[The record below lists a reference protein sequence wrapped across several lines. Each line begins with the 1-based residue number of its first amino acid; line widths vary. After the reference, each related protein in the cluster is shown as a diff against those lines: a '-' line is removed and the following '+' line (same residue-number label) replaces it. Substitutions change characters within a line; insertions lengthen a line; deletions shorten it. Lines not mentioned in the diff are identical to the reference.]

1 MWNLLKIELF
11 KIFKRPRTYIAFG
24 AIAAIVF
31 LIQVA
36 LHYDG
41 DAYIALLLSNLD
53 NAFEMTAE
61 FKSRMLN
68 GFLVCF
74 IILNTL
80 LMQMPLLVALIAGDS
95 IAGEANMGTLRLS
108 LSRPVSRTQYMLVKF
123 LATLVY
129 TAALLLWMALLA
141 LLLSVLI
148 FGVNDMVIIR
158 SRGIEII
165 ESFDIWWRLNILKS
179 SIFNRFRYIA
189 AFGYAAVALT
199 AVSALAF
206 LLSVFAENS
215 IGPIIATMSIVI
227 VFTILSQMNIPI
239 YDRTVKPWLFT
250 THMVGWKGFFYMK
263 ADQEGT
269 TLSGTIQNLPAILRS
284 LGILL
289 AYIIVFFSAAV
300 WVFRKKDILT

>member
-1 MWNLLKIELF
+1 MWTLLKIELF

-24 AIAAIVF
+24 AIAAIVL

-41 DAYIALLLSNLD
+41 DAYLSLLLSNLD

-129 TAALLLWMALLA
+129 TAALLLWMAILA
-141 LLLSVLI
+141 LFLSVLI

-165 ESFDIWWRLNILKS
+165 ESFDIWW
-179 SIFNRFRYIA
+179 RYIA

-227 VFTILSQMNIPI
+227 VFTLLSQMNIPI

-250 THMVGWKGFFYMK
+250 THMVGWKCFFYMK
-263 ADQEGT
+263 SDEEGT

-289 AYIIVFFSAAV
+289 AYIIVFFSTAV
-300 WVFRKKDILT
+300 WVFRKKYILTYEK